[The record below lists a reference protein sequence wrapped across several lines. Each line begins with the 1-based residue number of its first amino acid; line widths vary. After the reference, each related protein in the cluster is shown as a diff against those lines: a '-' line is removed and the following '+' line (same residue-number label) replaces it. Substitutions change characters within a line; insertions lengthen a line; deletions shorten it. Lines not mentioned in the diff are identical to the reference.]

1 VLAFSSH
8 PFVTA
13 HQPPPGGHPETTAAG
28 DNPRVMGGEQRTAP
42 GVGGGWRFLGNGLC
56 GWARLGLL
64 IAGSASRCSRRAG
77 ASRNVVGPC
86 LEGHVVG
93 DGGLNLCFR
102 ADLPC
107 RNSISEIVFD
117 GLLPLGFQ
125 RF

>member
-1 VLAFSSH
+1 VLAFSIH

-13 HQPPPGGHPETTAAG
+13 HQAPPGGHPETTAAG
-28 DNPRVMGGEQRTAP
+28 DHPRVMGGEQRTAP
-42 GVGGGWRFLGNGLC
+42 GVGGGRRFLGNGLC
-56 GWARLGLL
+56 GWA
-64 IAGSASRCSRRAG
+64 RAG

-93 DGGLNLCFR
+93 DGGLKLCFR

-107 RNSISEIVFD
+107 RISISEIVFD